1 MLTNLIEGK
10 KSEPFCWYSLP
21 RWRCCRPLGARSR
34 QLPSSAGMNFSKH
47 LEGDAQKTRRIF
59 TEPRITKI
67 YQDPSIQNWL
77 MRKNLQPYCTRSRR
91 GQLCDFTGSMRRH
104 AKATSVG
111 KPAQDHHL
119 HLSRNFDE
127 TSCGAGWRGRRGR
140 NHWKDESLTAPSI
153 AASCSAELGLYLKS
167 LKRSQQMYLHG
178 CEWISSPY
186 IFPMN
191 SLWIIINGYLGCANH
206 WSWEAQR
213 INQNYLHR
221 CCPQAAAT
229 TRSPGAD
236 PKLPRRPHPVSCLYN

>member
-119 HLSRNFDE
+119 HLSRNFDK

-167 LKRSQQMYLHG
+167 LRDRNK
-178 CEWISSPY
+178 C
-186 IFPMN
+186 IFMDANGYHPLIF
-191 SLWIIINGYLGCANH
+191 SLWTAYESSLMATWVAQII
-206 WSWEAQR
+206 
-213 INQNYLHR
+213 
-221 CCPQAAAT
+221 
-229 TRSPGAD
+229 GAE
-236 PKLPRRPHPVSCLYN
+236 RRKE